1 MDKTAWGGACTC
13 RARTISVTGITIPIT
28 KMSQDLSRNVADHEP
43 LARLWRAS
51 SWALTTTENIRHQF
65 GIHIFLEAD
74 DLAVTQGEQKMVVVT
89 VVNARG
95 VLAV

>member
-13 RARTISVTGITIPIT
+13 RARTISVTGITIPIA
-28 KMSQDLSRNVADHEP
+28 KMSHDLGCNVADHER
-43 LARLWRAS
+43 LALLWRAS
-51 SWALTTTENIRHQF
+51 SWALTATENIRRQF

-74 DLAVTQGEQKMVVVT
+74 DLAVTQGEQKMVVIA
-89 VVNARG
+89 VVDARG